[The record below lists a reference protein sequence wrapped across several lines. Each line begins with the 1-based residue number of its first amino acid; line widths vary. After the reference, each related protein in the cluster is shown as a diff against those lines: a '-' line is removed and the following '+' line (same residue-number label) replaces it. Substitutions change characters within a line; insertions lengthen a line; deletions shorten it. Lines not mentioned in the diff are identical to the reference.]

1 MAVTAFVYANV
12 FERAFAA
19 EIDFLGETMAA
30 LLTDTTPYVPNQDTH
45 EDGADVTNEVSTA
58 NGYTTAQAG
67 AGENL
72 LSKTHTN
79 TLNVSGFDIADPAW
93 TATGAGF
100 SARIAVFLDTSTGVA
115 STNPLFSWMDFG
127 QTETASGGG
136 TFTIAMAAA
145 PGLATITAADASGFP

>member
-1 MAVTAFVYANV
+1 MAVTAFIYANV

-19 EIDFLGETMAA
+19 EMDFLGENMAV

-45 EDGADVTNEVSTA
+45 EDGADVTDEVAEA
-58 NGYTTAQAG
+58 NGYLQG
-67 AGENL
+67 QDGSGELL
-72 LSKTHTN
+72 LSKVHTN
-79 TLNVSGFDIADPAW
+79 TLNVSGFDIADPQW

-100 SARIAVFLDTSTGVA
+100 SSRIAVFLDTSTGVA

-127 QTETASGGG
+127 QTESASGGG

-145 PGLATITAADASGFP
+145 PGLATMTAADASGFP

>member
-19 EIDFLGETMAA
+19 EIDFLGEGMSV

-45 EDGADVTNEVSTA
+45 EDGADVTDEVAEA
-58 NGYTTAQAG
+58 NGYLAG
-67 AGENL
+67 QDGSGEVL

-79 TLNVSGFDIADPAW
+79 TLNVSGFDIADPQW

-100 SARIAVFLDTSTGVA
+100 SSRIAVFLDTSTGVA

-145 PGLATITAADASGFP
+145 PGLATMTAADASGFP